1 MTTPHKQNIL
11 IVEDDE
17 AVRSV
22 LRRCLERAGY
32 GVREAGEGGAAL
44 KLLAAAPADLI
55 ITDLVMPDMEG
66 IALIFSLRKSHP
78 KLPVI
83 AISGGGRMKP
93 EVYLEVAKAGG
104 AARILAKPFD
114 VDILLGLVQEQIGLP
129 PAATASAAPQE
140 ADPEI

>member
-1 MTTPHKQNIL
+1 MTPTTPLPKQHIL
-11 IVEDDE
+11 VVDDDE

-22 LRRCLERAGY
+22 IRRSLERAGY

-44 KLLAAAPADLI
+44 KLLASAPADLV

-66 IALIFSLRKSHP
+66 IALILSLRKSHP

-83 AISGGGRMKP
+83 AMSGGGRMRP
-93 EVYLEVAKAGG
+93 EGYLDIARNCG

-114 VDILLGLVQEQIGLP
+114 VEDLIAMVQQLLGP
-129 PAATASAAPQE
+129 PAPTGA
-140 ADPEI
+140 